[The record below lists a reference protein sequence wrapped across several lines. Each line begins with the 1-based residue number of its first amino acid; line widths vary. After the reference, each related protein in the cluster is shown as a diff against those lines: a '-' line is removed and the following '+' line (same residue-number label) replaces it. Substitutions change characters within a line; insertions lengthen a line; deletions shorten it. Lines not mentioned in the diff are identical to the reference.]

1 MKNGSVYADR
11 VRKAYLRLAK
21 THRKPNAAS
30 ATDPLR
36 QAAAAVLGRH
46 DGLGSGTAALDRIFK
61 RVVDWNEVRVSTAE
75 ELSTWVGGLLKH
87 PRESCEDLI
96 RMLNGVF
103 RRENAMSLDRLMQG
117 KVKDA
122 RKYLESLPGFD
133 AYVTASVLLWSL
145 GAHAIPV
152 NDRLL
157 ERMRREGW
165 VSPEAERE
173 EVQGFLERHVKA
185 QEAQTFAQVMESAS
199 LQRFSGPSRSGVA
212 PAAKSAVKSKSKAKA
227 KADGKP
233 SSSSAR
239 SAPRVGRASKP
250 RQAQARSK
258 SSVRNKARK

>member
-1 MKNGSVYADR
+1 M
-11 VRKAYLRLAK
+11 
-21 THRKPNAAS
+21 
-30 ATDPLR
+30 DPLR

-46 DGLGSGTAALDRIFK
+46 DGLGAGTAALDRIFK

-87 PRESCEDLI
+87 PHASCEDLI

-103 RRENAMSLDRLMQG
+103 RRENAMSLDRLTQG

-122 RKYLESLPGFD
+122 RKYLEGLPGFD

-185 QEAQTFAQVMESAS
+185 QEARAFAQVMESAS
-199 LQRFSGPSRSGVA
+199 LQRFVGPSRSSVA
-212 PAAKSAVKSKSKAKA
+212 PAAKSAVKPAAKTAVKPEA

-239 SAPRVGRASKP
+239 SAPRIGRASKP
-250 RQAQARSK
+250 KPAGARSK